1 MLVTT
6 NNILLTN
13 FYYVDEI
20 WIAYLILF
28 MLVLAE
34 ILFSVSL
41 CVVEDFNENDLE
53 SISDK
58 MSLTNIQTLNLFLE
72 NRSKYENRFH
82 AALIT
87 VNILMFIPIEV
98 LLSTVMRPLFTDADF
113 GNSAIVVSFAVV
125 LVSFFILI
133 LFVNFLLFFLL
144 PRKIVRHSSE
154 YTKAAFTLFSLKL
167 SLIMVPISDFSNFFL
182 TIFFNLIGK
191 NKYNKDDEVTEDDIL
206 SMVQESNDQGLI
218 EDDEVAMIN
227 NIFELNDKEAKD
239 IMTNRNSIVGI
250 NADTTL
256 SDAIK
261 IMLEGSN
268 SRYPVYIDNLDHI
281 IGILH
286 LKDALRYQDANR
298 QRNGSIKRYPKL
310 LREARFVS
318 ETRKIDDLFKK
329 MKDDK
334 LQMVIVIDEYGQ
346 TSGLVAM
353 EDILEEI
360 VGNILDE
367 YDKEETFVELKGE
380 KNYEIDGLTPL
391 EELSDLLK
399 IDFECED
406 TDIET
411 INGFLINKLGY
422 IPENDDK
429 SEIEYEGYSF
439 KIIQVE
445 NHIIKTVFVTKITVE
460 EEKKD
465 TDFVDKQA

>member
-1 MLVTT
+1 MLVS
-6 NNILLTN
+6 NYLGFEFYYFEDAWPFYIILL
-13 FYYVDEI
+13 V
-20 WIAYLILF
+20 LF
-28 MLVLAE
+28 IIETLL
-34 ILFSVSL
+34 SVSL
-41 CVVEDFNENDLE
+41 YVVEDFNEANLL
-53 SISDK
+53 SIREKLSSSDEK
-58 MSLTNIQTLNLFLE
+58 SLRKFLKHK
-72 NRSKYENRFH
+72 NKYINRFH

-87 VNILMFIPIEV
+87 SHMFVILLAANIIIDVTDRFTLIADWSV
-98 LLSTVMRPLFTDADF
+98 LLYI
-113 GNSAIVVSFAVV
+113 G
-125 LVSFFILI
+125 FILVI
-133 LFVNFLLFFLL
+133 LFVFLFFNFLFFFLL
-144 PRKIVRHSSE
+144 PRRVFRHSTE
-154 YTKAAFTLFSLKL
+154 YVKALFTLFSLKI
-167 SLIMVPISDFSNFFL
+167 SVIMAPISDFSDFII
-182 TIFFNLIGK
+182 TGFFNIIGK
-191 NKYNKDDEVTEDDIL
+191 SKYNKEEEVTEDDIL
-206 SMVQESNDQGLI
+206 SMVQESNVQGII
-218 EDDEVAMIN
+218 EDDEVAMIS

-239 IMTNRNSIVGI
+239 IMTNRKNIVGI
-250 NADTTL
+250 NGNTKL

-268 SRYPVYIDNLDHI
+268 SRYPVYIDSLDHI
-281 IGILH
+281 IGIIH
-286 LKDALRYQDANR
+286 LKDALRYQLNNKDRDGAIR
-298 QRNGSIKRYPKL
+298 RYPKL

-367 YDKEETFVELKGE
+367 YDKEETFVESKGE
-380 KNYEIDGLTPL
+380 KSYEIDGLTPL